1 MTQQISLFQRTLLQ
15 SLSNPKSAAL
25 FHFSPSTY
33 SPVLDLDVPR
43 YLDRHQSFNDVNC
56 LVFSAAYVCKL
67 ISSAAF
73 ALTGASSRSP
83 SLSTSRSAK
92 AHQKRRRA
100 SHFGS
105 PRQEADG
112 RLCWLAL
119 SRHARHPV
127 SCRVWRKV
135 QGATSLPTHS
145 NILPSFLSWLKG
157 DRLQFAHHTK
167 L

>member
-15 SLSNPKSAAL
+15 PLSNPKSAAL
-25 FHFSPSTY
+25 FHLFPST
-33 SPVLDLDVPR
+33 SSAGPR
-43 YLDRHQSFNDVNC
+43 CATLPGSGQASFNDVNC
-56 LVFSAAYVCKL
+56 LSFSAAYVCKL

-83 SLSTSRSAK
+83 SLSISRSAK
-92 AHQKRRRA
+92 AHQKRRKA
-100 SHFGS
+100 SHFCS
-105 PRQEADG
+105 PRQETDG
-112 RLCWLAL
+112 RLCRLAL
-119 SRHARHPV
+119 SRHAHHPV

-145 NILPSFLSWLKG
+145 NILPSFLSCPKG